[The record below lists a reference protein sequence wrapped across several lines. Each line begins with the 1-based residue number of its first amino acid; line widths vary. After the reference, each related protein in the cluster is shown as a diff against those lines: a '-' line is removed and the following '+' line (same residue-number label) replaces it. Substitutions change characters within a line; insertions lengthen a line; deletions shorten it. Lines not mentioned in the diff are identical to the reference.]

1 MRKIK
6 VRELPGKIRA
16 RAEMYMG
23 KNFIEIDV
31 EGDVRLD
38 RAFVWFD
45 TKEKKK
51 FWELV
56 NKRDW
61 KGAYNERP
69 ELREEFY
76 IKGMWRSNDIRW
88 EWFIADINYKREKAR
103 KSRVIGNGGD
113 FIYCSDGTIY
123 ENMEEVEKE
132 VGKVVLSELGEWCEW
147 WEKERSKK
155 EEVFEV
161 VEGAPREEER
171 DREKWKWVIIL
182 GGIVVLNAGLGFD
195 LRFTVINLLWI

>member
-1 MRKIK
+1 MGKIK

-16 RAEMYMG
+16 RAEFYMKIEG
-23 KNFIEIDV
+23 VNAGAYNLDQAFI
-31 EGDVRLD
+31 
-38 RAFVWFD
+38 WFD

-51 FWELV
+51 FWQLV

-88 EWFIADINYKREKAR
+88 EWFIANINYKREKAR

-113 FIYCSDGTIY
+113 FIYCSNGNIH
-123 ENMEEVEKE
+123 MAHEKGFRDSAE
-132 VGKVVLSELGEWCEW
+132 HLRWIISEL
-147 WEKERSKK
+147 ERGF
-155 EEVFEV
+155 VTV
-161 VEGAPREEER
+161 ANVEQSNF
-171 DREKWKWVIIL
+171 K
-182 GGIVVLNAGLGFD
+182 
-195 LRFTVINLLWI
+195 